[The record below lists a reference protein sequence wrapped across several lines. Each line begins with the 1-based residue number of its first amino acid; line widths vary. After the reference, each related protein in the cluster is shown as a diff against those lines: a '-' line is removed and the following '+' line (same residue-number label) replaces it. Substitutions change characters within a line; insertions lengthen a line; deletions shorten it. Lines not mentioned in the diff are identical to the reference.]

1 MSTFVFFQV
10 SEGEIVAPSC
20 TLCFSLKFISLQFNE
35 WIPKMPPCRKGETFL
50 YIIMGINICQ
60 PSGDSCLVFNRDPCN
75 GSLLSSPHNWA
86 TVFFHCS
93 SLFFNLPEIPIAKYH
108 DNSTWW
114 MIRNDDSTSR
124 WRHDDHNCPPL
135 GSYRLKAVG
144 SSA

>member
-86 TVFFHCS
+86 TVFF
-93 SLFFNLPEIPIAKYH
+93 IAH
-108 DNSTWW
+108 RWF
-114 MIRNDDSTSR
+114 STSPKFR
-124 WRHDDHNCPPL
+124 SPNTTIIPLDGWYVMMIVLVDGDMMITTPPPL